1 METTFTKEL
10 KITIGMVSVC
20 LSFAFIALV
29 ALFVRA
35 GGMDKLGTSVLMLVL
50 VAFVAFG
57 IAVIVDEYHTEQRRQ
72 VARAH
77 WYELDAVRYMRDEYA
92 DTLSMV
98 QADERDAVANV
109 RKLSTTVMEQVET
122 IENLQARVAQLEYMN
137 DTNYK
142 QNEKLK
148 AQRDELAE
156 ELDEI
161 RYTVKAER
169 ERIADI

>member
-1 METTFTKEL
+1 METLTKEL

-20 LSFAFIALV
+20 LSFAFVALV
-29 ALFVRA
+29 ALFVRV
-35 GGMDKLGTSVLMLVL
+35 GDMDKLGTSVLMLVL

-72 VARAH
+72 IARAH

-161 RYTVKAER
+161 RYTIHAEQNR
-169 ERIADI
+169 LADI